1 MDRRGRQVRGGG
13 TAAKEN
19 AVSKHAFASR
29 SKINAH
35 SSRFETRAHWIVAQ
49 TLLYLCRL
57 YIQCLLGTR
66 TLFLFSF
73 LFPVP
78 FFLSRSFIFFPSF
91 SLSLFLSI
99 SLHRI
104 LRDQSVSCSRTHS
117 HDHTVRVHRGRMR
130 KESRMDSETWSRC
143 NCMLIECASEY
154 GIRMETIQFDIPFC
168 LRPSFPSFVRHPP
181 LSHHLVVSSA
191 SLPPLVVL
199 FVPRRCRRRR
209 CGYNKR
215 TPLLRRHCMRFENE
229 SAPFLSLSV
238 FRCSSVYLLFLVRYF
253 SFSLSC
259 SFSLALRSEPRL
271 RISAHDVRRCRN
283 RLPRISCAYMIS
295 YTRLCVREHVAE
307 LMRHT
312 ARRVTL
318 Q

>member
-91 SLSLFLSI
+91 SLSLSLYLSSPNPSRPIRFLLPNALARSY
-99 SLHRI
+99 SA
-104 LRDQSVSCSRTHS
+104 RTS
-117 HDHTVRVHRGRMR
+117 GQ
-130 KESRMDSETWSRC
+130 
-143 NCMLIECASEY
+143 NA
-154 GIRMETIQFDIPFC
+154 
-168 LRPSFPSFVRHPP
+168 
-181 LSHHLVVSSA
+181 
-191 SLPPLVVL
+191 
-199 FVPRRCRRRR
+199 
-209 CGYNKR
+209 KR
-215 TPLLRRHCMRFENE
+215 E
-229 SAPFLSLSV
+229 
-238 FRCSSVYLLFLVRYF
+238 
-253 SFSLSC
+253 
-259 SFSLALRSEPRL
+259 
-271 RISAHDVRRCRN
+271 
-283 RLPRISCAYMIS
+283 
-295 YTRLCVREHVAE
+295 
-307 LMRHT
+307 
-312 ARRVTL
+312 
-318 Q
+318 

>member
-1 MDRRGRQVRGGG
+1 MRRAEGNKGAGGSVRKAG
-13 TAAKEN
+13 TRGWHGSKREG
-19 AVSKHAFASR
+19 SKHAFASR

-78 FFLSRSFIFFPSF
+78 SFLSRSFIFFPSY
-91 SLSLFLSI
+91 SLSFSP

-104 LRDQSVSCSRTHS
+104 LRDQSVSFSRTHS

-130 KESRMDSETWSRC
+130 KGSRMDSETWSRC

-168 LRPSFPSFVRHPP
+168 LRPSFLRSSSTSFSSSRRFLCIASTPRRSLRSSSSSSSSSSSLRLQRENAATPSTLHEIRKWVCSVPFSFRLSMFVRLFA
-181 LSHHLVVSSA
+181 LSSQIFLILRIVFFLARSLVRASPSYIGTRCT
-191 SLPPLVVL
+191 SLP
-199 FVPRRCRRRR
+199 
-209 CGYNKR
+209 
-215 TPLLRRHCMRFENE
+215 
-229 SAPFLSLSV
+229 
-238 FRCSSVYLLFLVRYF
+238 
-253 SFSLSC
+253 
-259 SFSLALRSEPRL
+259 
-271 RISAHDVRRCRN
+271 
-283 RLPRISCAYMIS
+283 
-295 YTRLCVREHVAE
+295 
-307 LMRHT
+307 
-312 ARRVTL
+312 
-318 Q
+318 